1 MILVSSAVGMNSETH
16 STDTS
21 IAITFQVEDL
31 KKFIK
36 DNAVLALSGGTVLR
50 EEL

>member
-1 MILVSSAVGMNSETH
+1 MLISLKPN
-16 STDTS
+16 
-21 IAITFQVEDL
+21 IFNYFKVEDL

-36 DNAVLALSGGTVLR
+36 DNAVLAFGGGTVLR